1 MKAPDFSLI
10 DQNGIVQSLKD
21 YAGRWV
27 VLYFYPKDN
36 TSGCTAEACN
46 FRDEREAIRALGN
59 AEIIGISKD
68 SVASHKRFADK
79 HGLTFPI
86 LSDPDHAVIEAYGAW
101 GKRKFMG
108 REYVGT
114 FRNTYIINPDGEI
127 VKTYEGVDPKKHA
140 IEIIQDLKT
149 LQI

>member
-86 LSDPDHAVIEAYGAW
+86 LSDPDHADQAASHSDRQQVRRRPAVRVRTDDRLHHG
-101 GKRKFMG
+101 
-108 REYVGT
+108 
-114 FRNTYIINPDGEI
+114 
-127 VKTYEGVDPKKHA
+127 
-140 IEIIQDLKT
+140 
-149 LQI
+149 